1 MSSNKRAGGIKAV
14 TTHIAENEAKIRSMM
29 QELFILLRLSGSISD
44 SADNILLD
52 QLQEFEKYLE
62 KATSD
67 INSIYGNADR
77 LIDDSKELDRVVVET
92 IAKTRSIVDSVE
104 ATGSSMNYMQ
114 GSFQEMVDLF
124 SEVKEASL
132 EVIKGVS
139 NIEKIASQTNLLA
152 LNAAIEAAQAG
163 AHGKGFAVVAEE
175 VKKLA
180 NTSSSITKDIVG
192 LLENLE
198 ERMTMAETAMAAFQE
213 KHEEVTENI
222 KKEDNDI
229 RFTLDSLTGVSES
242 LQNVTG
248 LVEAQSQ
255 STKEVIGHI
264 SSAAKNVDRVIE
276 ESKKVDI
283 TTEEINSGATKLNKV
298 ITSQFENVMDLKKV
312 VYSATLFFKRKG
324 LVIAHDD
331 AFPPWVFVKEGV
343 SSGISVDIFRLIT
356 ERLGMKGL
364 FVGATWSS
372 VFPMLTERRFDLILN
387 AGWPNPYFD
396 SFPVIASEAYVRFE
410 PVIFKK
416 EAAPDEKITL
426 KDLQG
431 KKVGV
436 QRAGLGAELLKGA
449 GIPVNEYDNDAFSF
463 LDHFW
468 GKTDYV
474 VAERMVGARLNRQ
487 YFQNNIKVVSA
498 PIEKMEVV
506 CLAHEKNSRLIAK
519 INNEI
524 IKMRSSSTINEIK
537 AVYLN

>member
-1 MSSNKRAGGIKAV
+1 
-14 TTHIAENEAKIRSMM
+14 
-29 QELFILLRLSGSISD
+29 
-44 SADNILLD
+44 
-52 QLQEFEKYLE
+52 
-62 KATSD
+62 
-67 INSIYGNADR
+67 
-77 LIDDSKELDRVVVET
+77 
-92 IAKTRSIVDSVE
+92 
-104 ATGSSMNYMQ
+104 
-114 GSFQEMVDLF
+114 MVDLF
-124 SEVKEASL
+124 SGVKEASL

-139 NIEKIASQTNLLA
+139 SIEAIASQTNLLA

-163 AHGKGFAVVAEE
+163 VHGKGFAVVAEE

-180 NTSSSITKDIVG
+180 DASSSITKDIVG

-198 ERMTMAETAMAAFQE
+198 ERMTMAESAMAAFQE
-213 KHEEVTENI
+213 KHGEVTENI
-222 KKEDNDI
+222 KKEDEDI
-229 RFTLDSLTGVSES
+229 RYTLDSLTGVSES

-264 SSAAKNVDRVIE
+264 SSAAKNVDKVIE

-298 ITSQFENVMDLKKV
+298 ITSQFEDVMDLKKV
-312 VYSATLFFKRKG
+312 VFSATPFLKRKD

-331 AFPPWVFVKEGV
+331 AFPPWVFVKEGN

-396 SFPVIASEAYVRFE
+396 SFPIIASEAYVQFE
-410 PVIFKK
+410 PVIFRK
-416 EAAPDEKITL
+416 EAAREEKVAL
-426 KDLQG
+426 KDLRG

-436 QRAGLGAELLKGA
+436 QRAGLGAGLLKEAGA
-449 GIPVNEYDNDAFSF
+449 LVNEYDSDAFSF

-474 VAERMVGARLNRQ
+474 VAEKMVGTRLNRE
-487 YFQNNIKVVSA
+487 YFQNNIKVVSE

-519 INNEI
+519 INDEI
-524 IKMRSSSTINEIK
+524 INMKNSSTINDIK
-537 AVYLN
+537 AAFIN